1 MLATAGVARF
11 WALLAQDSNGNERT
25 SAPDRPPDLPCPEP
39 PVPESR
45 SDSMSNDS
53 PTTAPP
59 PLRLCLPK
67 GRMQAAVLQLL
78 ADAGMPVQLG
88 AREYR
93 PRIANAAFDIKL
105 LKPQNCVEMLH
116 QGSRDLGFAGAD
128 WVAELGF
135 ELEELLDTGLDPVRI
150 VAAAPAG
157 LLRDGRLPDRPLV
170 VASEYEQLTRAWL
183 QRRELRAS
191 FVRSYG
197 ATEAFPPDDA
207 DVIVDN
213 SATGDTLGANGLVV
227 VEEVFCSSTRLY
239 ASPASLREP
248 ARARAIEAFV
258 LLLQSVLQARSR
270 AMLDVNVS
278 ADGLAAV
285 IAVLPS
291 MQQPTISPLHG
302 SSGFAVRAAVPRS
315 DLPRLIPLL
324 RARGARDLVVTAVA
338 QLIP

>member
-1 MLATAGVARF
+1 MSTE
-11 WALLAQDSNGNERT
+11 S
-25 SAPDRPPDLPCPEP
+25 PP
-39 PVPESR
+39 
-45 SDSMSNDS
+45 
-53 PTTAPP
+53 TAPP

-67 GRMQAAVLQLL
+67 GRMQAGVLQLL

-88 AREYR
+88 SREYR
-93 PRIANAAFDIKL
+93 PRLQNAAFDLKL
-105 LKPQNCVEMLH
+105 LKPQNVVEMLH

-128 WVAELGF
+128 WVAELGV
-135 ELEELLDTGLDPVRI
+135 ELVELLDTGLDPVRI

-157 LLRDGRLPDRPLV
+157 LLCSGRLPDRPLV
-170 VASEYEQLTRAWL
+170 VASEYEQLTRRWL
-183 QRRELRAS
+183 ALRS
-191 FVRSYG
+191 VRGTFVRSYG

-213 SATGDTLGANGLVV
+213 TATGDTLAANGLCIVDD
-227 VEEVFCSSTRLY
+227 VFRSSTRLY
-239 ASPASLREP
+239 ANPASLRQP
-248 ARARAIEAFV
+248 DRARSIEAFV

-278 ADGLAAV
+278 AEGLAAV
-285 IAVLPS
+285 VAVLPS

-302 SSGFAVRAAVPRS
+302 GGGFAVRAAVPRQ

-338 QLIP
+338 QLVP

>member
-1 MLATAGVARF
+1 MSTEST
-11 WALLAQDSNGNERT
+11 D
-25 SAPDRPPDLPCPEP
+25 
-39 PVPESR
+39 SR
-45 SDSMSNDS
+45 S
-53 PTTAPP
+53 PAPP

-67 GRMQAAVLQLL
+67 GRMQAGVLQLL

-88 AREYR
+88 SREYR
-93 PRIANAAFDIKL
+93 PRLPNAAFDLKL
-105 LKPQNCVEMLH
+105 LKPQNTVEMLH

-128 WVAELGF
+128 WVAELGL
-135 ELEELLDTGLDPVRI
+135 ELVELLDTGLDPVRI

-157 LLRDGRLPDRPLV
+157 LLCDGRLPDRPLV
-170 VASEYEQLTRAWL
+170 VASEYEQLTRRWL
-183 QRRELRAS
+183 ARRTVRGT

-213 SATGDTLGANGLVV
+213 TATGDTLTANGLCIVDD
-227 VEEVFCSSTRLY
+227 VFRSSTRLY
-239 ASPASLREP
+239 ANPASLRQP
-248 ARARAIEAFV
+248 DRARSIESFV

-278 ADGLAAV
+278 AEGLAAV
-285 IAVLPS
+285 VAVLPS

-302 SSGFAVRAAVPRS
+302 GSGFAVRAAVPRQ

-338 QLIP
+338 QLVP